1 MIQFGWFPSIYP
13 MCSDKCNT
21 TWLVLGC
28 PIRRFPDQ
36 SLLSAPRDLS
46 QSSTSF
52 FGIDCQ
58 GIHYQCPYV
67 PFYALT
73 YSAIEVRL
81 LKRCKSIY
89 FFSSLSKL
97 LNETLRTRRFYVF
110 LQRERLKDYLSSQY
124 FSSSQWLTRSTCLT
138 CSHCSTIFLLLQHF
152 FVIFLKNLSIGLV
165 RRPYRRESSA
175 IEPRYQCVRPLLN
188 GANSDHL
195 SLNQRS

>member
-1 MIQFGWFPSIYP
+1 MVDPTSDRVSRAPPYLGTTSTSSIHFAYGDFTLSVRLSQNLSAINWFSLNLSVLRRCSPLTPFKGFGSSNFARHYFRNHCLFSFPQPTKMIQFGWFPSNYS
-13 MCSDKCNT
+13 MCSSNCNT

-28 PIRRFPDQ
+28 PIRRFLDQ
-36 SLLSAPRDLS
+36 SLLSAPQDLS

-89 FFSSLSKL
+89 FFHRCP
-97 LNETLRTRRFYVF
+97 N
-110 LQRERLKDYLSSQY
+110 
-124 FSSSQWLTRSTCLT
+124 C
-138 CSHCSTIFLLLQHF
+138 
-152 FVIFLKNLSIGLV
+152 
-165 RRPYRRESSA
+165 
-175 IEPRYQCVRPLLN
+175 
-188 GANSDHL
+188 
-195 SLNQRS
+195 

>member
-1 MIQFGWFPSIYP
+1 MQYDMTRIRLPHSEIPGSKLALSSPRLIAEFYVLLRYWLSRHPLSVPLCTFLCINLFSNRSSITKKMQVY
-13 MCSDKCNT
+13 
-21 TWLVLGC
+21 L
-28 PIRRFPDQ
+28 
-36 SLLSAPRDLS
+36 
-46 QSSTSF
+46 
-52 FGIDCQ
+52 
-58 GIHYQCPYV
+58 
-67 PFYALT
+67 
-73 YSAIEVRL
+73 
-81 LKRCKSIY
+81 

-195 SLNQRS
+195 SLDQRSWRIGQIQP

>member
-1 MIQFGWFPSIYP
+1 MQYDMTRIRLPHSEIPGSKLALSSPRLIAEFYVLLRYWLSRHPLSVPLCTFLCINLFSNRSSITKKMQVY
-13 MCSDKCNT
+13 
-21 TWLVLGC
+21 L
-28 PIRRFPDQ
+28 
-36 SLLSAPRDLS
+36 
-46 QSSTSF
+46 
-52 FGIDCQ
+52 
-58 GIHYQCPYV
+58 
-67 PFYALT
+67 
-73 YSAIEVRL
+73 
-81 LKRCKSIY
+81 

-175 IEPRYQCVRPLLN
+175 IEPRYRCVRPLLN